1 MSKKTQM
8 KITRKTNPRIPA
20 LISVLKDAAR
30 ENDAPIWKDMA
41 KRLEKP
47 SRIYAEVNL
56 SKINRHAAENDL
68 VLIPGKV
75 LGAGALGHAVTVA
88 ALTFSTTAVDKITNA
103 GGKCMTIEQILE
115 ENPAGSGIR
124 IMQ

>member
-47 SRIYAEVNL
+47 SRIYAEVNM

>member
-20 LISVLKDAAR
+20 LISVLKDTAR
-30 ENDAPIWKDMA
+30 ENDAPIWRDTAM
-41 KRLEKP
+41 RLEKP

>member
-20 LISVLKDAAR
+20 LISVLKDTAR
-30 ENDAPIWKDMA
+30 ENDAPIWRDMA
-41 KRLEKP
+41 IRLEKP
-47 SRIYAEVNL
+47 SRIYAEVNM
-56 SKINRHAAENDL
+56 SKINRHAVENDL

-88 ALTFSTTAVDKITNA
+88 ALTFSTTAVDKITSA

>member
-20 LISVLKDAAR
+20 LISVLKDTAR

>member
-30 ENDAPIWKDMA
+30 ENDAPVWKDMA

>member
-20 LISVLKDAAR
+20 LISVLKDTAR
-30 ENDAPIWKDMA
+30 ENDAPIWRDMA
-41 KRLEKP
+41 MRLEKP

>member
-20 LISVLKDAAR
+20 LISVLKDTAR

-68 VLIPGKV
+68 VLVPGKV

>member
-1 MSKKTQM
+1 
-8 KITRKTNPRIPA
+8 
-20 LISVLKDAAR
+20 
-30 ENDAPIWKDMA
+30 MA
-41 KRLEKP
+41 NRLEKP

-88 ALTFSTTAVDKITNA
+88 ALTFSTTAVDKITSA

>member
-20 LISVLKDAAR
+20 LISVLKDTAR

-68 VLIPGKV
+68 VLVPGKV

-88 ALTFSTTAVDKITNA
+88 ALTFSTTAVDKITSA

>member
-20 LISVLKDAAR
+20 LISVLKDTAR
-30 ENDAPIWKDMA
+30 ENDAPIWRDMA
-41 KRLEKP
+41 MRLEKP

-68 VLIPGKV
+68 VLVPGKV

>member
-20 LISVLKDAAR
+20 LISVLKDTAR
-30 ENDAPIWKDMA
+30 ENDAPIWRDMA
-41 KRLEKP
+41 IRLEKP

-88 ALTFSTTAVDKITNA
+88 ALTFSTTAVDKITSA

>member
-20 LISVLKDAAR
+20 LISVLKYTAR
-30 ENDAPIWKDMA
+30 ENDAPIWRDMA

>member
-20 LISVLKDAAR
+20 LISVLKDTAR
-30 ENDAPIWKDMA
+30 ENDAPIWRDMA
-41 KRLEKP
+41 NRLEKP

-68 VLIPGKV
+68 VLVPGKV

-88 ALTFSTTAVDKITNA
+88 ALTFSTTAVDKITSA

>member
-20 LISVLKDAAR
+20 LISVLKDTAR
-30 ENDAPIWKDMA
+30 ENDAPIWRDMA

>member
-20 LISVLKDAAR
+20 LISVLKDTAR
-30 ENDAPIWKDMA
+30 ENDAPIWRDMA
-41 KRLEKP
+41 KRLEIP
-47 SRIYAEVNL
+47 SRNYAEVNM

-68 VLIPGKV
+68 VLVPGKV

-115 ENPAGSGIR
+115 EYPAGSGIR

>member
-20 LISVLKDAAR
+20 LISVLKDTAR

-47 SRIYAEVNL
+47 NRDYAEVNL
-56 SKINRHAAENDL
+56 SKINRYAAENEL
-68 VLIPGKV
+68 VMIPGKV
-75 LGAGALGHAVTVA
+75 LGAGVLGHAVTVA
-88 ALTFSTTAVDKITNA
+88 ALGFSTTAVDKITSA

>member
-20 LISVLKDAAR
+20 LISVLKDTAR
-30 ENDAPIWKDMA
+30 ENDAPIWRDMA

-56 SKINRHAAENDL
+56 SKINRHAVENDL

-88 ALTFSTTAVDKITNA
+88 ALTFSTTAVDKITSA